1 MRTKG
6 RPLLTVLFPVPNCV
20 SGQEENSQESASE
33 TAEFSVMHLYLF
45 NLHTAEIH
53 FHASCLYCSG
63 KSGFVGRMLWPSPPL
78 HPTPT
83 PAEQVL
89 LMGSKCG
96 QGTNV
101 GCAAALVQMAVAL
114 LNLFLERSATCAT
127 SPGDLQKRRGVPG
140 RLQKASL
147 DTEAVHYSNVFKN
160 KNLYAN
166 KTTCPWEGSWCY
178 FLQLL
183 CDFFL

>member
-1 MRTKG
+1 M
-6 RPLLTVLFPVPNCV
+6 LLASTVLGNQVLLAKCYDPP
-20 SGQEENSQESASE
+20 
-33 TAEFSVMHLYLF
+33 
-45 NLHTAEIH
+45 
-53 FHASCLYCSG
+53 
-63 KSGFVGRMLWPSPPL
+63 PPL

-83 PAEQVL
+83 PTEQVP

-96 QGTNV
+96 QGTNI

-127 SPGDLQKRRGVPG
+127 SPGDLEKPRGVPG

-166 KTTCPWEGSWCY
+166 KTTCP
-178 FLQLL
+178 
-183 CDFFL
+183 